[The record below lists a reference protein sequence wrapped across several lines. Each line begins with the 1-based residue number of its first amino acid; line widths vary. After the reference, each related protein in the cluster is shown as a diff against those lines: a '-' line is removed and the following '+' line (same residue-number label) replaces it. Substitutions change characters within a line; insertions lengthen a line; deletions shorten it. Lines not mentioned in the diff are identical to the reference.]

1 MTVLPLCTL
10 LPPAGSCLVN
20 MPSGFDESV
29 SCLMLA
35 RRPRSS
41 SCLRARA
48 SVVLSPNVGTVTN
61 CGSLRLWFHTRNPES
76 RPSTTSTPMID
87 HAIATFFLCFFCAT
101 VARCCARVGSC
112 VPVAGAPTCSN
123 CPVTGLN
130 A

>member
-1 MTVLPLCTL
+1 MENSHVDRAALLHA

-29 SCLMLA
+29 SCFDARAQAQILELLA
-35 RRPRSS
+35 
-41 SCLRARA
+41 CARA

-87 HAIATFFLCFFCAT
+87 HADRDILLCFCAT
-101 VARCCARVGSC
+101 AARFSRALAAACPLRAR
-112 VPVAGAPTCSN
+112 
-123 CPVTGLN
+123 
-130 A
+130 